1 MRYSSKRK
9 NRFPGIFLLLII
21 LSLVIVFYQ
30 NRDIESGKSN
40 SLENI
45 FSYIT
50 IPLQKLV
57 KTGERK
63 MSLIL
68 STFKKNK
75 DLAEENNKLKGNLLL
90 LQRENERLKGY
101 MEENNR
107 LREMLN
113 FKNILPVETIAA
125 QVIGREP
132 NSWFQSITID
142 KGSIDG
148 IKKDMIVID
157 NNGLIGRIIVVSPY
171 SSKIML
177 ILDNESAVPA
187 IIRETRGGGIIYGTG
202 QRCEMKYII
211 PDKNIKTG
219 YTVETSG
226 LGKIY
231 PKGITIGEITNLY
244 QSSDKLFQTAEITPS
259 AKFNFL
265 ENVLVIKDN
274 PLEEIPV
281 SNQGN

>member
-1 MRYSSKRK
+1 MKYSSKRK
-9 NRFPGIFLLLII
+9 TSFPVIFLLLII

-40 SLENI
+40 SVENI

-50 IPLQKLV
+50 LPLQKV
-57 KTGERK
+57 IKTGEEEL
-63 MSLIL
+63 SFII

-75 DLAEENNKLKGNLLL
+75 DMVEENNKLKGQVLL
-90 LQRENERLKGY
+90 LQRENETLKGY
-101 MEENNR
+101 IEENNR

-113 FKNILPVETIAA
+113 FKNNLPIETITA

-132 NSWFQSITID
+132 NNWFQSITID
-142 KGSIDG
+142 KGGIDG
-148 IKKDMIVID
+148 IKKDMIVMD
-157 NNGLIGRIIVVSPY
+157 NNGLIGRILVVSPQ
-171 SSKIML
+171 SSKVIL

-187 IIRETRGGGIIYGTG
+187 IIRETRNSGIIYGTG
-202 QRCEMKYII
+202 QKCEMKYII

-231 PKGITIGEITNLY
+231 PKGITIGYITNLY

-259 AKFNFL
+259 GKFNSL
-265 ENVLVIKDN
+265 ENVLIIKDN
-274 PLEEIPV
+274 PVEKIPGQE
-281 SNQGN
+281 N

>member
-1 MRYSSKRK
+1 MKYSSKRK
-9 NRFPGIFLLLII
+9 SSFPGIFLLLII

-30 NRDIESGKSN
+30 NRDIESGESN

-50 IPLQKLV
+50 IPLQKMINTVENKL
-57 KTGERK
+57 
-63 MSLIL
+63 SLIL
-68 STFKKNK
+68 SSFQKNK
-75 DLAEENNKLKGNLLL
+75 DLVEENNKLKDNVLL
-90 LQRENERLKGY
+90 LQRENETLKGY

-113 FKNILPVETIAA
+113 FKAILPIETIAA

-142 KGSIDG
+142 KCGIDG

-157 NNGLIGRIIVVSPY
+157 NNGLIGRVIVVTPG
-171 SSKIML
+171 SSKVIL

-187 IIRETRGGGIIYGTG
+187 IIKETRSSGILYGTG
-202 QRCEMKYII
+202 QKCEMKYII

-226 LGKIY
+226 LGRIY
-231 PKGITIGEITNLY
+231 PKGITIGHITNLY

-259 AKFNFL
+259 AKFNSL
-265 ENVLVIKDN
+265 ENVLILKDN
-274 PLEEIPV
+274 TLETIPG
-281 SNQGN
+281 QGN